1 MSVEKIDKENPIIKQ
16 LEVIQNDGAT
26 ITLSTINS
34 TDDIAIKKYKIFLNG
49 EEIATIDADNE
60 GQLNYTYPAS
70 DTTPDYIYLPVGQ
83 KFTFSVVAI
92 DAMGNESKA
101 VTSAITIKD
110 VIKPNTVNN
119 LNVKEANQKSTTLT
133 WAKPYD
139 NAGVVSYEIC
149 VIGPNGEE
157 KTYTSKTNTITIKN
171 LAVGPHSYYVLAVD
185 KAGYKSE
192 KPDKD
197 FFKEFNVEDA
207 TAPTKGKVYLDQDSQ
222 NSIVI
227 STNNFSDNIAIDKYE
242 ISING
247 VILENP
253 SYVINDKGQLIY
265 SYSNEN
271 LKVGEKLKVTVT
283 AIDAIGNKS
292 KAVTSTITIKDITD
306 PNKVD
311 GLNVK
316 DDANQK
322 STTLTWDAASDN
334 VGVVSYEIN
343 VIGPN
348 GEEKKYTSKT
358 NSITIKNLAAGPH
371 SYYVIAVDK
380 AGNKSEKP
388 TDEEFKEFNVEDT
401 TAPTNGKVI
410 LIQDTQNS
418 IVISTNN
425 FSDNVDIES
434 YKVLINGETVTF
446 KDFDKTTDNQLICSY
461 VDDSFAIGDKVTVT
475 IVAIDAVGN
484 ESKAVTSTITIKD
497 VTKPTEVKNLGYNEG
512 ANQKSTTLTWDAA
525 SDNVGASYEVYI
537 DGKKYTSKTN
547 SLTVKNLAAGLH
559 SYYVVAVD
567 KAGNRSENSYTAIV
581 DVKDITAPK
590 NGKVI
595 LKKQDKD
602 NITITLDKF
611 SDNVAID
618 KYEIKVNGVTLEDPS
633 YTINDKGQLV
643 FTYKQADIAGKVT
656 VTVTAVDK
664 AGNESKAVTSTIN
677 IKDETNPNKVDGLAI
692 ETGSNEYSTTLT
704 WNAASDNLGVV
715 SYEIY
720 VTDSNGKTKKYT
732 SKTNSLTI
740 KNLGIGNFKFEVY
753 AIDKAKNKSD
763 SSDLFDFMLR
773 DITTSKDAN
782 GNNVMTVN
790 RGYDLDAQNYDAF
803 EKEFAKKGNVYAQST
818 QSAIEGTSGNDI
830 VDFLKG
836 KFVYVDGD
844 INLGDGDDTIN
855 LIGNSYKDNYTCLQA
870 GGNIN
875 FGDGNNVLN
884 IENAQFNC
892 GAFLNKN
899 ELFDES
905 GNYEIKFGS
914 GNDTIN
920 INNAHEVE
928 WGNNISFGDGD
939 DKLTINNTHKV
950 AVDES
955 IEDTVIDFGS
965 GNDSLIITGKSCLE
979 IKNDTLGKEAKLLFG
994 EGNDRLEISQ
1004 GASILFSA
1012 QGNDNIE
1019 FDFGSGNDSLIING
1033 CVLVG
1038 NSSNAFNKLAEAEN
1052 ISGNGYIIASDQVL
1066 INCADAVAKFENAGI
1081 KVYGCGNQLLTSD
1094 FDINMYAEGTAKEIT
1109 EFYELS
1115 DRDIDVYLMG
1125 KAWSNDCQD
1134 IQRLLANTEDLYKFT
1149 VGNGDIE
1156 DAIWNSGVLEFEYNE
1171 GFTGDS
1177 SVSIEIQNASGETIK
1192 SISLDPNEEATYKLS
1207 SLDDGEYF
1215 IKVSLDDENANAC
1228 ARISIG
1234 YEY

>member
-60 GQLNYTYPAS
+60 GQLNYTYPA
-70 DTTPDYIYLPVGQ
+70 DNTTPDYIYLPVGQ
-83 KFTFSVVAI
+83 KFTFSVIAI
-92 DAMGNESKA
+92 DDAKNESKA

-110 VIKPNTVNN
+110 LIKPNTVNN
-119 LNVKEANQKSTTLT
+119 LNVKEGANQKSTTLT

-171 LAVGPHSYYVLAVD
+171 LAVGEHVFTVVAID
-185 KAGYKSE
+185 KAGNKSS
-192 KPDKD
+192 KSTDK
-197 FFKEFNVEDA
+197 KFNVADA
-207 TAPTKGKVYLDQDSQ
+207 TAPTKGKVNLDQDSQ
-222 NSIVI
+222 NSIAI
-227 STNNFSDNIAIDKYE
+227 NIDNFSDNIAIDKYE

-283 AIDAIGNKS
+283 AIDAVGNKS
-292 KAVTSTITIKDITD
+292 KAVTSTITIKDLIN
-306 PNKVD
+306 PNAVNN
-311 GLNVK
+311 LNVK
-316 DDANQK
+316 KGANQK

-334 VGVVSYEIN
+334 VGVVSYEIF

-371 SYYVIAVDK
+371 SYYVVAVDK
-380 AGNKSEKP
+380 AGNRSSES
-388 TDEEFKEFNVEDT
+388 TDKGFDVADT
-401 TAPTNGKVI
+401 TAPTNGKVN
-410 LIQDTQNS
+410 LTQDTQNS
-418 IVISTNN
+418 IIISTNN

-475 IVAIDAVGN
+475 IVAVDTAGN
-484 ESKAVTSTITIKD
+484 EAKAVTSTITIKD

-525 SDNVGASYEVYI
+525 NDNVGVSYEVYV

-547 SLTVKNLAAGLH
+547 SLTIKNLAAGLH

-567 KAGNRSENSYTAIV
+567 KAGNRSENSYSAIL

-595 LKKQDKD
+595 LKQQDKD

-618 KYEIKVNGVTLEDPS
+618 KYEIKVNGVTLEDPI

-656 VTVTAVDK
+656 VSVTAIDK

-677 IKDETNPNKVDGLAI
+677 IKDVTKPNKVDGLAI
-692 ETGSNEYSTTLT
+692 EKGSNEYSTTLT

-753 AIDKAKNKSD
+753 AIDKAKNTSD
-763 SSDLFDFMLR
+763 NSDLFDFMLR

-782 GNNVMTVN
+782 GNNVMTIN
-790 RGYDLDAQNYDAF
+790 RGYDFDAQNYDAF

-818 QSAIEGTSGNDI
+818 QSAIKGTSGNDI

-875 FGDGNNVLN
+875 FGDGNNVFN

-892 GAFLNKN
+892 GAFLNKK
-899 ELFDES
+899 FDES

-928 WGNNISFGDGD
+928 WGNNISLGDGD

-955 IEDTVIDFGS
+955 PQNTVIDFGS
-965 GNDSLIITGKSCLE
+965 GNDLLLITGNSCLE
-979 IKNDTLGKEAKLLFG
+979 IKNDTLEKGAKLLFG

-1066 INCADAVAKFENAGI
+1066 ISCADAVAKFENAGI

-1171 GFTGDS
+1171 GFTGGS